1 NTEKMSNLDK
11 QVYQRRVE
19 NRRIE
24 MAVLETAKEEG
35 FQEGFK
41 EGFKKSIK
49 EIAKNCKKLGIST
62 ENIAKATGLTIDEIE
77 KL

>member
-1 NTEKMSNLDK
+1 MSNLDK

-24 MAVLETAKEEG
+24 MAVLETAKEESFEKG
-35 FQEGFK
+35 IK
-41 EGFKKSIK
+41 EGIK
-49 EIAKNCKKLGIST
+49 ETAKNCKKLGFSI
-62 ENIAKATGLTIDEIE
+62 EDIIKATGLTIDEIE